1 MILLVLY
8 VPLQVGLCV
17 WFLYNVLGWSAF
29 AGLFVMLALFPI
41 PGAVA
46 GKIQNVQKEAM
57 KRVSIFPS
65 QNFRVVVYFVVRR
78 TRVCRLLP
86 KVSRNHKSVF

>member
-1 MILLVLY
+1 M
-8 VPLQVGLCV
+8 CV

-41 PGAVA
+41 PGTVA
-46 GKIQNVQKEAM
+46 GKIQNVEKEAM

-65 QNFRVVVYFVVRR
+65 QNFYVAFY
-78 TRVCRLLP
+78 T
-86 KVSRNHKSVF
+86 